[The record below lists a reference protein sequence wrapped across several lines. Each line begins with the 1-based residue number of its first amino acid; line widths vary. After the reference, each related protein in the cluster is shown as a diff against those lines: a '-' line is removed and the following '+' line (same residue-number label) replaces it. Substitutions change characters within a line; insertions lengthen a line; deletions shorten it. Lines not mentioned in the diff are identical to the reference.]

1 MTRALGRGT
10 KGRGLRQ
17 GASNVVRP
25 GGSRGARL
33 AGAAFAL
40 VAIGCGGAARAAG
53 GGASSEASA
62 AGGAPSEAR
71 LAGGAASEAS
81 AGLEGARLV
90 RTTEEWREARE
101 RWVALGATLA
111 PARMQSVPISTT
123 LRAPVLAAP
132 LRARGAYAV
141 RPPEGLRL
149 QLVGPAGSLALDVWA
164 GPGAWRMAVPAIG
177 RVERGAAGDD
187 RPGRPVGFLR
197 WWLLRPLEGRLL
209 FAGRF
214 EGGDWLFGARSPDGA
229 RLWVRATA
237 DGRRVAVERRRGARV
252 ERVRAEG
259 MPCGIARYEDTST
272 GVGVDVRCEGEP
284 TEPSPRAFDDPDRA
298 GGP

>member
-1 MTRALGRGT
+1 MTGALGRGGA
-10 KGRGLRQ
+10 GRALRRGPRARRAGAGGLGR
-17 GASNVVRP
+17 
-25 GGSRGARL
+25 ARL
-33 AGAAFAL
+33 VGAALATAAL
-40 VAIGCGGAARAAG
+40 GGGGAARAAEG
-53 GGASSEASA
+53 GGA
-62 AGGAPSEAR
+62 
-71 LAGGAASEAS
+71 LA
-81 AGLEGARLV
+81 GARLV
-90 RTTEEWREARE
+90 RTTAEWREARE
-101 RWVALGATLA
+101 RWAALGAALA
-111 PARMQSVPISTT
+111 PARTQSVPISTT
-123 LRAPVLAAP
+123 LRAPALASP

-149 QLVGPAGSLALDVWA
+149 QLVGPAGTLALDVWS
-164 GPGAWRMAVPAIG
+164 GPGAWRMAVPAMG
-177 RVERGAAGDD
+177 RVERGAPGDE

-229 RLWVRATA
+229 RLWVRAA
-237 DGRRVAVERRRGARV
+237 PDGHTVSVERRRGARV

-259 MPCGIARYEDTST
+259 LPCGLARYEDAST
-272 GVGVDVRCEGEP
+272 GVGVDVRCEGES